1 MAICILSSCAPP
13 EDLPYIGPKQEV
25 DGKEVNHTIGQY
37 AFTNQDG
44 QPFTHD
50 SLRGKIHV
58 ADVFFSHCPSLC
70 PKVMTQMIRI
80 QEEFKDEEDFRLVSY
95 TCDPKRDH
103 VDRLKTYSSN
113 IDAFA
118 PKWQFLTG
126 DKDTLHDIADSY
138 FIVSFEDPNAP
149 GGFDHSGK
157 ILLVDENLH
166 IRSFAEG
173 TDPKEVDKLMGDIK
187 QLLANRK

>member
-1 MAICILSSCAPP
+1 MLLICACQER
-13 EDLPYIGPKQEV
+13 EDLPYIGPKEIV
-25 DGKEVNHTIGQY
+25 DGEEVNHRIGSY
-37 AFTNQDG
+37 SFTNQDG
-44 QPFTHD
+44 QTFTHD

-80 QEEFKDEEDFRLVSY
+80 QEEFKDEDIFRLVSY
-95 TCDPKRDH
+95 TCDPKRDD
-103 VDRLKTYSSN
+103 VARLKEYSTN
-113 IDAFA
+113 IDAKA

-126 DKDTLHDIADSY
+126 DSDSLHDIADSY
-138 FIVSFEDPNAP
+138 FIISFENPDAP

-166 IRSFAEG
+166 IRSFADG
-173 TDPKEVDKLMGDIK
+173 TEIEEVDDLIDDIK
-187 QLLANRK
+187 YLLSKSK